1 MKTTYN
7 RKPLSGTTSTLDD
20 ARLDAVLP
28 SSVGESEVIRVE
40 ADGNARKVDAAI
52 SGHHGR
58 LLARL
63 LPSAVDRKVQ
73 EHGLAELDIGF
84 DYRRR
89 ALQMAVESK
98 LQAVEEMCNHVLMTG
113 KSEVRRKRQ
122 EFFAGQRLQLQQTLD
137 DLAQRFNNDME
148 KRLEALDRMGH
159 PVLKDREARRLE
171 NSIDEFHATLER
183 LTRDFLAIVEEG
195 VSHRRSNGM
204 E

>member
-1 MKTTYN
+1 MKTMPARN
-7 RKPLSGTTSTLDD
+7 PVRTLDD

-40 ADGNARKVDAAI
+40 ADGNACKVDAAI
-52 SGHHGR
+52 TRHHSR

-63 LPSAVDRKVQ
+63 LPDGIGRKVQ
-73 EHGLAELDIGF
+73 EHALIELEVGF

-122 EFFAGQRLQLQQTLD
+122 EFFANQRLLLQQTLD
-137 DLAQRFNNDME
+137 DLAQRFNADME
-148 KRLEALDRMGH
+148 KRLFALDRMNH
-159 PVLKDREARRLE
+159 PTLREREARRLE
-171 NSIDEFHATLER
+171 NAIDEFHATLER
-183 LTRDFLAIVEEG
+183 LTQDFLGIVEEG
-195 VSHRRSNGM
+195 VSHRGKAEGR
-204 E
+204 